1 MTDRDSYHIPVM
13 LKETLDS
20 FLIDKDGNYL
30 DCTLGG
36 GGHAKVILKIISDKG
51 TLLGIDR
58 DKEAIEQNGDLA
70 KEYSNFSTANISF
83 ANVMGLDSIVFG
95 LKFDGILMDLGV
107 SSHQIDDPKRGFS
120 YMNSGDLDMRMNDED
135 ELSAY
140 IVVNNYTEEQLKEI
154 FYKYGEE
161 KKSKY
166 IARNICNE
174 REKNP
179 IKTTKELSEIVG
191 RSVPYKNRI
200 KTLSRIFQAIRIE
213 VNNELGEIEDFLKVS
228 LKILKKHGRVAI
240 MSYHSLED
248 RIVKRF
254 INEMSTGC
262 TCPTDFPKCICGKE
276 PIVKKITKKPII
288 ATEEEIKENPRARS
302 AKLRVFELI

>member
-1 MTDRDSYHIPVM
+1 MTHRDSYHIPVM

-20 FLIDKDGNYL
+20 FLIDKDGDYL

-36 GGHAKVILKIISDKG
+36 GGHSRVILEFISEKG
-51 TLLGIDR
+51 TLLGVDR
-58 DKEAIEQNGDLA
+58 DKEAIEQTSELSEKYN
-70 KEYSNFSTANISF
+70 NFSTANISF
-83 ANVMGLDSIVFG
+83 ANVMKLDSIVFG

-107 SSHQIDDPKRGFS
+107 SSHQIDEPGRGFS
-120 YMNSGDLDMRMNDED
+120 YMHNGDLDMRMNDND
-135 ELSAY
+135 ELTASV
-140 IVVNNYTEEQLKEI
+140 VVNTYAEEQLKEI

-161 KKSKY
+161 KKSRY
-166 IARNICNE
+166 IALNICKA
-174 REKNP
+174 REENL
-179 IKTTKELSEIVG
+179 IMTAKELSDIIA

-200 KTLSRIFQAIRIE
+200 KTVSRIFQAIRIE
-213 VNNELGEIEDFLKVS
+213 VNNELGEIEEFLKVS

-254 INEMSTGC
+254 INDMAAGC
-262 TCPTDFPKCICGKE
+262 ICPKDFPQCVCGKL
-276 PIVKKITKKPII
+276 PVVKKITKKPVI
-288 ATEEEIKENPRARS
+288 ASEEEIKNNPRARS

>member
-1 MTDRDSYHIPVM
+1 MTRSDSYHIPVM

-20 FLIDKDGNYL
+20 FLINKDGNYL

-36 GGHAKVILKIISDKG
+36 GGHSKAILEIISEKG
-51 TLLGIDR
+51 ILLGIDR
-58 DKEAIEQNGDLA
+58 DKEAIEQNASLLEQY
-70 KEYSNFSTANISF
+70 KNFMVANISF
-83 ANVMGLDSIVFG
+83 ANVMKLDSIVFG

-107 SSHQIDDPKRGFS
+107 SSHQIDDPSRGFS
-120 YMNSGDLDMRMNDED
+120 YMNSGDLDMRMNEDD

-161 KKSKY
+161 KKARY
-166 IARNICNE
+166 IARNICKA
-174 REKNP
+174 REEDP
-179 IKTTKELSEIVG
+179 IKTTKELSDIIE
-191 RSVPYKNRI
+191 RSVPYKNRV

-228 LKILKKHGRVAI
+228 LKILKKHGRVTI

-254 INEMSTGC
+254 INDMATGC
-262 TCPTDFPKCICGKE
+262 TCPKDFPKCICGKE

-288 ATEEEIKENPRARS
+288 ATDEEIKENPRARS

>member
-1 MTDRDSYHIPVM
+1 MTDRDCYHIPVM

-20 FLIDKDGNYL
+20 FLIDKDGDYL

-36 GGHAKVILKIISDKG
+36 GGHAKAILEIISEKG

-58 DKEAIEQNGDLA
+58 DEEAIDQASSLLNSY
-70 KEYSNFSTANISF
+70 KNFSAANISF
-83 ANVMGLDSIVFG
+83 ANIMKLDNIVFG

-107 SSHQIDDPKRGFS
+107 SSHQIDEPRRGFS
-120 YMNSGDLDMRMNDED
+120 YLSSGKLDMRMNKND
-135 ELSAY
+135 ELDAY
-140 IVVNNYTEEQLKEI
+140 TVVNNYTEEKLKEI

-161 KKSKY
+161 KKARY
-166 IARNICNE
+166 IALNICKA
-174 REKNP
+174 REENP
-179 IKTTKELSEIVG
+179 IRTTKELSEIIE

-200 KTLSRIFQAIRIE
+200 KSLSRIFQAIRIE
-213 VNNELGEIEDFLKVS
+213 VNNELGEIEEFLKIS
-228 LKILKKHGRVAI
+228 LKILKKKGRVAV

-248 RIVKRF
+248 RIVKKF
-254 INEMSTGC
+254 INDMAEGC
-262 TCPTDFPKCICGKE
+262 ICPKDFPQCICNKV

-288 ATEEEIKENPRARS
+288 ASDEEIKINPRARS

>member
-1 MTDRDSYHIPVM
+1 M

-20 FLIDKDGNYL
+20 FLIDKDGHYL

-36 GGHAKVILKIISDKG
+36 GGHAKAILENISDKG

-58 DKEAIEQNGDLA
+58 DKEAIEQTIFL
-70 KEYSNFSTANISF
+70 KEEYKNFSTANISF
-83 ANVMGLDSIVFG
+83 ANVMRLDSIVFG

-120 YMNSGDLDMRMNDED
+120 YMNSGDLDMRMNEGD

-161 KKSKY
+161 KKSRY
-166 IARNICNE
+166 IAMNICKA
-174 REKNP
+174 REENP
-179 IKTTKELSEIVG
+179 IKTTKELGDIIE
-191 RSVPYKNRI
+191 RSVAYKSRI

-228 LKILKKHGRVAI
+228 LKILKKHGRVTI

-254 INEMSTGC
+254 INDMATGC
-262 TCPTDFPKCICGKE
+262 TCPKDFPKCICGKV
-276 PIVKKITKKPII
+276 PLVKKITKKPII
-288 ATEEEIKENPRARS
+288 ATEEEIQKNPRARS

>member
-1 MTDRDSYHIPVM
+1 MTRSDSYHIPVM

-20 FLIDKDGNYL
+20 FLLHKDGNYL

-36 GGHAKVILKIISDKG
+36 GGHARAILEIISDKG
-51 TLLGIDR
+51 TLLGVDR
-58 DKEAIEQNGDLA
+58 DKEAIEQTAYISEAYN
-70 KEYSNFSTANISF
+70 NFSTANISF
-83 ANVMGLDSIVFG
+83 SHVMRLDSIVFG

-120 YMNSGDLDMRMNDED
+120 YMNSGDLDMRMNEED

-161 KKSKY
+161 KKARY

-174 REKNP
+174 REESP
-179 IKTTKELSEIVG
+179 IRTTKELSDIVG

-213 VNNELGEIEDFLKVS
+213 VNNELGEIEDFLKAS

-276 PIVKKITKKPII
+276 PIIKKITKKPII

>member
-1 MTDRDSYHIPVM
+1 MERTDRYHIPVM
-13 LKETLDS
+13 LKETLES
-20 FLIDKDGNYL
+20 IIVDKDGNYL

-36 GGHAKVILKIISDKG
+36 GGHAKAILEIISEKG
-51 TLLGIDR
+51 NLLGIDR
-58 DKEAIEQNGDLA
+58 DKEAIDQTAFLSEA
-70 KEYSNFSTANISF
+70 YKNFTAENISF
-83 ANVMGLDSIVFG
+83 ANVMRLDSVVFG

-120 YMNSGDLDMRMNDED
+120 YLHSGELDMRMNEED
-135 ELSAY
+135 ELNAY
-140 IVVNNYTEEQLKEI
+140 IVANNYTEEQLKEI

-161 KKSKY
+161 KKARY
-166 IARNICNE
+166 IARNICKA
-174 REKNP
+174 REESP
-179 IKTTKELSEIVG
+179 IKTTKELSDIIE

-228 LKILKKHGRVAI
+228 LKILKEHGRVAI

-248 RIVKRF
+248 RIAKKF

-262 TCPTDFPKCICGKE
+262 ICPKDFPKCVCGKE
-276 PIVKKITKKPII
+276 PIIKKITKKPII
-288 ATEEEIKENPRARS
+288 ASDDEIKENSRARS

>member
-1 MTDRDSYHIPVM
+1 MTNRDNYHIPVM

-20 FLIDKDGNYL
+20 FLIDLDGDYL

-36 GGHAKVILKIISDKG
+36 GGHARVVLDMISDKG

-58 DKEAIEQNGDLA
+58 DKEAIEQT
-70 KEYSNFSTANISF
+70 SNLSEAYKNFTTANISF
-83 ANVMGLDSIVFG
+83 ANVMSLGSVVFG

-107 SSHQIDDPKRGFS
+107 SSHQIDEPQRGFS
-120 YMNSGDLDMRMNDED
+120 YLNSGDLDMRMNEDD
-135 ELSAY
+135 ELTAY
-140 IVVNNYTEEQLKEI
+140 IVVNNYTEEQLMEI

-161 KKSKY
+161 KKARY

-174 REKNP
+174 REESP
-179 IKTTKELSEIVG
+179 IKTTKELSDIVG

-213 VNNELGEIEDFLKVS
+213 VNNELGEIEDFLKAS
-228 LKILKKHGRVAI
+228 LKILKKNGRVAI

-254 INEMSTGC
+254 INEMATGC
-262 TCPTDFPKCICGKE
+262 TCPKDFPQCICGKV

>member
-1 MTDRDSYHIPVM
+1 MDRKGSYHIPVM
-13 LKETLDS
+13 LKETLES
-20 FLIDKDGNYL
+20 IIVDKNGDYL

-36 GGHAKVILKIISDKG
+36 GGHAKVILETISEKG

-58 DKEAIEQNGDLA
+58 DKEAIDQTAYLSEAYN
-70 KEYSNFSTANISF
+70 NFTAENISF
-83 ANVMGLDSIVFG
+83 ANIMKLDSVVFG

-120 YMNSGDLDMRMNDED
+120 YMNSGKLDMRMNEED

-140 IVVNNYTEEQLKEI
+140 FIVNNYTEDQLKGI

-161 KKSKY
+161 NKAKY
-166 IARNICNE
+166 IARNICKA
-174 REKNP
+174 REENS
-179 IKTTKELSEIVG
+179 IKTTKELSDIIE

-213 VNNELGEIEDFLKVS
+213 VNNELGEIEEFLNIS
-228 LKILKKHGRVAI
+228 LKILKEHGRVAI

-262 TCPTDFPKCICGKE
+262 ICPKDFPKCVCGKE
-276 PIVKKITKKPII
+276 PRVKKITKKPIV
-288 ATEEEIKENPRARS
+288 ATEDEVKENSRARS